1 MSIAM
6 ESIEMEPQMNADER
20 RLISSAHRKGRNDLK
35 ASQQSLH
42 FCIKKHPRNS
52 TRMTRIAQI
61 FMDNRFRRHPRHP
74 RNPCSIGFALES
86 KSGAVVLD
94 AGLGD

>member
-1 MSIAM
+1 MLVVM
-6 ESIEMEPQMNADER
+6 GFGEKEPQMNADER

-52 TRMTRIAQI
+52 TRIARI
-61 FMDNRFRRHPRHP
+61 FTDNRIRGHPRHP

-86 KSGAVVLD
+86 KSGAIVLD